1 MEMVVALRQCQV
13 DAMQR
18 DMVPKDLIISTR
30 SPLDNKLDFG
40 YKDTN

>member
-18 DMVPKDLIISTR
+18 DMVPKDLIIQHKVSV
-30 SPLDNKLDFG
+30 G
-40 YKDTN
+40 Q